1 MTADDIKALV
11 ERYGETMA
19 TAGYE
24 EGTDF
29 AASTRAKAEDMLGE
43 INAALET
50 LNAQSFDHESA
61 IGALQAENQRLRVDA
76 ELMRQ
81 ELKNIANADT
91 VEWDD
96 PTQYEAW
103 AKSRAR
109 HTLAQIDKEK
119 P

>member
-11 ERYGETMA
+11 ERLHAAAPLA
-19 TAGYE
+19 TNGHVLTE
-24 EGTDF
+24 
-29 AASTRAKAEDMLGE
+29 AAD
-43 INAALET
+43 ALET
-50 LNAQSFDHESA
+50 LT
-61 IGALQAENQRLRVDA
+61 LENQRLRVDSEA
-76 ELMRQ
+76 MRQ

-109 HTLAQIDKEK
+109 HTLGKIDKEK